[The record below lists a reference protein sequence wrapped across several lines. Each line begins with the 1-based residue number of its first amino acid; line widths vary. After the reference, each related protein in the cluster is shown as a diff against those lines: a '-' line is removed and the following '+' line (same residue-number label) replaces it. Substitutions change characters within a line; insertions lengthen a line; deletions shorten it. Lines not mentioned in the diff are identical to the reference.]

1 MSPAKSVPKNRT
13 GMIATLSMA
22 ALSAA
27 TAVVYAVCY
36 GNQERYMSWPAFRP
50 AFILLLVGAAFGVA
64 LTFVRRYELGAA
76 CMAVTAFSAL
86 MLFIKIIYMYVVVVY
101 VGIDLKTLDPRFV
114 ITSVFFIL
122 CFIASLVTVFLPQV
136 VNKEG
141 MRK

>member
-36 GNQERYMSWPAFRP
+36 GNQERYMSWPAF
-50 AFILLLVGAAFGVA
+50 ILLLVGAAFGVA

-76 CMAVTAFSAL
+76 CTAGAQA
-86 MLFIKIIYMYVVVVY
+86 
-101 VGIDLKTLDPRFV
+101 KTRL
-114 ITSVFFIL
+114 SEL
-122 CFIASLVTVFLPQV
+122 
-136 VNKEG
+136 
-141 MRK
+141 

>member
-13 GMIATLSMA
+13 GMIAVLAMA
-22 ALSAA
+22 ALSVA

-36 GNQERYMSWPAFRP
+36 GNQERYMSWL

-64 LTFVRRYELGAA
+64 LTFAKRYELGAA

-86 MLFIKIIYMYVVVVY
+86 MLFIQIIYMYVVVVY

-114 ITSVFFIL
+114 ITSVFFVL
-122 CFIASLVTVFLPQV
+122 CFIASLMTVFLPQV
-136 VNKEG
+136 GNKEG
-141 MRK
+141 MKK